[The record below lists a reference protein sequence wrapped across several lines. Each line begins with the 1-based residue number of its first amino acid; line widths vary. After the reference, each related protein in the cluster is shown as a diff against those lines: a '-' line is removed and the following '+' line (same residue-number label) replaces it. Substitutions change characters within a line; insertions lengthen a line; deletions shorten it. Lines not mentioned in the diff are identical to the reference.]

1 MVKAQILSLRVG
13 KPRDLGVAGATDPM
27 QRPWRSGIYKDPV
40 SGVIWLGKTNLEGD
54 GQADLKRHGGPDKA
68 VCVYPSEHYPAWRE
82 ELGLPDFPFGAFG
95 ENFTLEGL
103 VESDV
108 SIGDIFRVG
117 TGVIQVTQPR
127 QPCWKLSRRWQ
138 IRDLAL
144 QVQNTGRTG
153 WYFRVLE
160 EGKVDPD
167 SELELLEREWPEWTV
182 ERANEVMHRAR
193 DDRESARRLAECPPL
208 SASWKK
214 TLSLRAETGENPDPR
229 RRLIGPNEDGRDD
242 A

>member
-95 ENFTLEGL
+95 ENFTLR
-103 VESDV
+103 S
-108 SIGDIFRVG
+108 
-117 TGVIQVTQPR
+117 
-127 QPCWKLSRRWQ
+127 
-138 IRDLAL
+138 
-144 QVQNTGRTG
+144 
-153 WYFRVLE
+153 E
-160 EGKVDPD
+160 EHT
-167 SELELLEREWPEWTV
+167 SELQSRGHLVCRLL
-182 ERANEVMHRAR
+182 
-193 DDRESARRLAECPPL
+193 
-208 SASWKK
+208 
-214 TLSLRAETGENPDPR
+214 
-229 RRLIGPNEDGRDD
+229 
-242 A
+242 